1 MIINTVGNL
10 VEVTL
15 ENPYESMS
23 LPDMIGRGWP
33 HAASGQLWEIS
44 YPFPD
49 EGYTYCV
56 NIDNDVDT
64 WSFYAIAD
72 NGYTPP
78 FAKLA
83 GEGVNATLVGA
94 LCRLLRGGSEDIL
107 MKMHD
112 AHLFAEG
119 L

>member
-1 MIINTVGNL
+1 MIINTEDNL

-15 ENPYESMS
+15 EHPYESMS
-23 LPDMIGRGWP
+23 LPVMIGRRWP
-33 HAASGQLWEIS
+33 HNNSGQVWEIS
-44 YPFPD
+44 YPFTD
-49 EGYTYCV
+49 DGYTYCV
-56 NIDNDVDT
+56 DIDNEADT
-64 WSFYAIAD
+64 WSFYATAD

-78 FAKLA
+78 FAKLS
-83 GEGVNATLVGA
+83 GEGVNATVVGA

-112 AHLFAEG
+112 ARLFAEG